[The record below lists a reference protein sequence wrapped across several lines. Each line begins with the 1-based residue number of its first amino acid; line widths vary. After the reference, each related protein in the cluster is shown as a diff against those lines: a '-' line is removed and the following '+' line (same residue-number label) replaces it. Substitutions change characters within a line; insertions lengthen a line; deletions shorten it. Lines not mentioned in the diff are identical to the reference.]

1 MHAESANATLDL
13 IEAGRIVAILR
24 GDAGNADQ
32 VLSATLADA
41 GITALELTV
50 DSPDA
55 FSRIGHLAQAW
66 AGRMA
71 IGAGTVLTVEQVRRA
86 ADAGAAFIVS
96 PNRNTAVIAA
106 AVSLGL
112 VAIPGCQTPSEI
124 VEAIDAGAQ
133 AVKLFPAQ
141 ALGPAFVH
149 AVRAPLGD
157 VRLVPTGGVTPELA
171 RAYRDAGAWALGA
184 GSELLGRDLAQ
195 GIDTAALAA
204 RARAFAEAAR

>member
-1 MHAESANATLDL
+1 MHAESANATLGL

-24 GDAGNADQ
+24 GHAGDADQ

-55 FSRIGHLAQAW
+55 FSRIGRLAQAW

-71 IGAGTVLTVEQVRRA
+71 IGAGTVRTVEQARRA

-96 PNRNTAVIAA
+96 PNRDTAVIAA

-124 VEAIDAGAQ
+124 VEAVDAGAQ

-141 ALGPAFVH
+141 ALGPAFVR

-171 RAYRDAGAWALGA
+171 RAYRGAGAWALGA
-184 GSELLGRDLAQ
+184 GSELLGGDLAQ
-195 GIDTAALAA
+195 GIDTGALAA